1 MTSSI
6 IDTLLGDPQTDPGCD
21 EVMSRL
27 AVWAEQTHAGLDAAA
42 NLPAL
47 ATHLQNCAACREDA
61 EGLVAILR
69 RDGSMDPKNR
79 ARVRRLSLHHRA
91 RDYR

>member
-1 MTSSI
+1 VTSSI
-6 IDTLLGDPQTDPGCD
+6 ISTLLGDPQPDPGCD

-27 AVWAEQTHAGLDAAA
+27 AVWAEQTHAGIDAEAH
-42 NLPAL
+42 LPEL

-69 RDGSMDPKNR
+69 
-79 ARVRRLSLHHRA
+79 HH
-91 RDYR
+91 

>member
-6 IDTLLGDPQTDPGCD
+6 IDALLGDPQPDPGCD

-27 AVWAEQTHAGLDAAA
+27 AVWAEQTHAGLDAGA
-42 NLPAL
+42 NLPEL

-61 EGLVAILR
+61 EGLIAILR
-69 RDGSMDPKNR
+69 T
-79 ARVRRLSLHHRA
+79 H
-91 RDYR
+91 